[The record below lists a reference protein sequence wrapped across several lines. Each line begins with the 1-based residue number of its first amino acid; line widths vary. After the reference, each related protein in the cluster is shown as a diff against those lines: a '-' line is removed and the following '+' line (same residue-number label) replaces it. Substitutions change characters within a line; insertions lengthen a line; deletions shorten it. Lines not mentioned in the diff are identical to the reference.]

1 VRTFAISPR
10 NHDPETAW
18 RDIHTTVRLA
28 DRFGFTGILAHTGN
42 DTMVDPWLVGQH
54 ALDVS
59 PRLRPLVAVNPMYH
73 HPFAVAQL
81 AASLSYRYQRGVF
94 LNLVAGTSTPDR
106 LALGDQTEHDR
117 RYHRLREFGQAVLG
131 LLGTTAPLTVDGEFY
146 QLRAA
151 RLRWPGPAEFKPI
164 PFIAGESPMAQE
176 CARELGAVRI
186 TMFGAQTPKP
196 STGLGEYAGLLVRAT
211 DEEAWQA
218 AQDRYP
224 ADPDLLAAGESA
236 LRYTDAVW
244 RRQAF
249 TDAARTDLDAPP
261 WFWTEPMRSL
271 RLDCPLLVGGVD
283 TLAGVLAE
291 HLGSGVED
299 FIFDL
304 AAAEEDFSWASE
316 ALRRAREIAGLPQ
329 ADDSPATHV
338 EH

>member
-1 VRTFAISPR
+1 MRTFAISPR
-10 NHDPETAW
+10 SHDPATAW
-18 RDIHTTVRLA
+18 RDIDATVRLA

-42 DTMVDPWLVGQH
+42 DTLMDPWLVGQH

-81 AASLSYRYQRGVF
+81 AASLSYRYERGIF

-106 LALGDQTEHDR
+106 LALGDRTEHDR
-117 RYHRLREFGQAVLG
+117 RYHRLREFGEAVLA
-131 LLGTTAPLTVDGEFY
+131 LLGTAAPVTLDGEFY

-151 RLRWPGPAEFKPI
+151 RLGRPGPAELKPV
-164 PFIAGESPMAQE
+164 PFIAGESPMARQ
-176 CARELGAVRI
+176 CARDLGAVRI

-196 STGLGEYAGLLVRAT
+196 SSGLGEYAGLLVRAT

-218 AQDRYP
+218 ARERYP
-224 ADPDLLAAGESA
+224 SDEDLLAAGESA

-244 RRQAF
+244 RQRAF
-249 TDAARTDLDAPP
+249 SDAARPDPDMPA

-299 FIFDL
+299 FILDL
-304 AAAEEDFSWASE
+304 APAEEDFSWAAE
-316 ALRRAREIAGLPQ
+316 ALRRARKLAGFPTT
-329 ADDSPATHV
+329 AD